1 MEKLFQFSNSPA
13 EQENLNELRVLLV
26 GNNPIEMSAV
36 HAHLQTLKDKIAF
49 IYISFSD
56 KEVLKLIKQ
65 NKPNYVLIDDN
76 YGTSS
81 MRKLLAQLK
90 KIKGHAYAL
99 TLLKTKN
106 GDESVFGFQ
115 DYLMKESL
123 NPERLY
129 FSIKNALKNKQRLL
143 IS

>member
-1 MEKLFQFSNSPA
+1 MKKLFQFNTLPA
-13 EQENLNELRVLLV
+13 EQKKLDELTVLLV

-49 IYISFSD
+49 IYISFND

-81 MRKLLAQLK
+81 MRRLLGQLN

-106 GDESVFGFQ
+106 SAESVFGFQ
-115 DYLMKESL
+115 DYLMKDSL

-143 IS
+143 IG